1 MSGRSVQGAA
11 ATRADPHATRHW
23 RNQRV
28 SAIALLLLGP
38 WFIYKLLMLPAL
50 DYATV
55 TAWIAEPLQALLLLL
70 FAWSTLWHSALGV
83 QVVVDDYVGGRL
95 HVPTARFLQVAHGA
109 AAIAVGWSIWMIAL
123 GGA

>member
-1 MSGRSVQGAA
+1 MTVSSLHDAA
-11 ATRADPHATRHW
+11 ITRPDPHATRHW

-38 WFIYKLLMLPAL
+38 WFIYGLLSLPAL
-50 DYATV
+50 DHATV

-70 FAWSTLWHSALGV
+70 FGWSALWHSALGV

-95 HVPTARFLQVAHGA
+95 HRPTGRILQAAHWVA
-109 AAIAVGWSIWMIAL
+109 AAAVAWSIWTIAL
-123 GGA
+123 GSA

>member
-1 MSGRSVQGAA
+1 MTGRSPHGAA
-11 ATRADPHATRHW
+11 AARPDPHATRHW
-23 RNQRV
+23 RNQRA

-38 WFIYKLLMLPAL
+38 WFIYKLLTLPAL

-70 FAWSTLWHSALGV
+70 FAWSALWHSALGV

-95 HVPTARFLQVAHGA
+95 HVPTARLLQVLHWA
-109 AAIAVGWSIWMIAL
+109 AAIAVTWSIWIIAR

>member
-1 MSGRSVQGAA
+1 MTVSSLPGAA
-11 ATRADPHATRHW
+11 ITRPDPHATRHW

-38 WFIYKLLMLPAL
+38 WFIYGLLSLPAL
-50 DYATV
+50 DHATV

-70 FAWSTLWHSALGV
+70 FAWSALWHSALGV

-95 HVPTARFLQVAHGA
+95 HTPTARILQAAHWA
-109 AAIAVGWSIWMIAL
+109 AAIAVAWSIWTIAL
-123 GGA
+123 GSA

>member
-1 MSGRSVQGAA
+1 MSAGSRSGEAIS
-11 ATRADPHATRHW
+11 RPDSHATRHW

-28 SAIALLLLGP
+28 SAIAVLLLGP
-38 WFIYKLLMLPAL
+38 WFMYALLSLPAL

-55 TAWIAEPLQALLLLL
+55 TAWIAAPLQALLLLL
-70 FAWSTLWHSALGV
+70 FAWSAIWHSALGV

-95 HVPTARFLQVAHGA
+95 HTPTGRVLQAAHWA
-109 AAIAVGWSIWMIAL
+109 AGIAVAWSIWTIAL

>member
-1 MSGRSVQGAA
+1 MNRQVPHGAA
-11 ATRADPHATRHW
+11 IAPPDPHATRHW

-28 SAIALLLLGP
+28 SAIALLPLGLWFLYTLL
-38 WFIYKLLMLPAL
+38 ILPTL

-70 FAWSTLWHSALGV
+70 FAWCALWHSAQGV
-83 QVVVDDYVGGRL
+83 QVVVEDYVGGRL
-95 HVPTARFLQVAHGA
+95 YAPTARLLQIAHWA
-109 AAIAVGWSIWMIAL
+109 AAIAVAWSIWVIAL